1 MKRFLAVYTGTH
13 DAKSRADWDALP
25 EAERRERE
33 AAGMAAWHGWQETH
47 GPVIVEQGGPLGKT
61 LRASRDGVAPTR
73 NALTGFLV
81 VEAESHEAAA
91 RMFEGHPHFAIFPGE
106 AVEIMEVLP
115 IPGM

>member
-13 DAKSRADWDALP
+13 DGQRRAEWDALG
-25 EAERRERE
+25 ENERRARE
-33 AAGMAAWHGWQETH
+33 AAGIEAWMTWGATH
-47 GPVIVEQGGPLGKT
+47 GAAVVFEGGPLGKT
-61 LRASRDGVAPTR
+61 LRTSRDGVTPIR
-73 NALTGFLV
+73 NALAGYVV

>member
-13 DAKSRADWDALP
+13 DSRGRADWDALS
-25 EAERRERE
+25 EAERRKRE
-33 AAGMAAWHGWQETH
+33 AAGIQAWHQWGADH
-47 GPVIVEQGGPLGKT
+47 AGAVVEQGGPLGKT
-61 LRASRDGVAPTR
+61 LRASRDGVSPSR
-73 NALTGFLV
+73 NALTGFVV

-106 AVEIMEVLP
+106 AVEIMEVMP